1 VVTVGSVVAG
11 YRIERV
17 LGSGG
22 MGAVYLAANPTLPR
36 YDALKVLSAELSRD
50 PDFRA
55 RFIREA
61 DVASALDHP
70 NIVSVYNRG
79 QTGDELWIA
88 MQFVDGT
95 DADAALRAGTMTPD
109 RAVHIIGEVAKA
121 LDHAHQRNVV
131 HRDVKPANFLLS
143 GPAGPNERVLLG
155 DFGIA
160 RALDDVGLTVTGSV
174 LATVA
179 YAAPEVL
186 SGLPFDGR
194 ADLYSLGC
202 TLFRLLTGET
212 PFYSANGMMAV
223 MMAHIQ
229 QPPPRV
235 TDIRPSLPGA
245 LDNVIAI
252 AMSKNPGGRFGS
264 ASELARAAAAALHD
278 PTARFQGSLPPV
290 PSGEVGSYPRLEPSS
305 TPWWQLAGPP
315 TMMAP
320 AGLQTQ
326 LAAPPAGPAPVRR
339 RRRTLIGAALGV
351 GVVVAAG
358 VAVVAWPDG
367 GSRPTVDRTLPATAS
382 PATAP
387 TQSPAVSSE
396 QGPPATDVS
405 ASALRPILLTAAEI
419 PGNTGADAV
428 VLEHDSPQLLNDSST
443 IDNQNCLS
451 AWAPA
456 QQPVYA
462 DSGPLAPGGPTG
474 AAVQV
479 LLSVSA
485 TPLQNSVIQAVV
497 AMPSQVAAVNFVQ
510 IQQQRWEVCA
520 GKALTVTPAG
530 EPAQTWDLG
539 QATVSAGAVTLDAT
553 LRGGAGSCQ
562 RAIADAGNV
571 VIDVR
576 QCRPPGGADVT
587 ALVAAITNKVP
598 QQ

>member
-95 DADAALRAGTMTPD
+95 DADAALRAGMMTPD

-235 TDIRPSLPGA
+235 TDIRPTLPGA

-264 ASELARAAAAALHD
+264 AGELARAAAAALHD
-278 PTARFQGSLPPV
+278 PTARFQTPLPPV
-290 PSGEVGSYPRLEPSS
+290 PSGEVGSYPQLESAS
-305 TPWWQLAGPP
+305 TPWWQHAGPP

-320 AGLQTQ
+320 AGPQPQ
-326 LAAPPAGPAPVRR
+326 LGAPPAALAPVRR
-339 RRRTLIGAALGV
+339 RRRTAIAAALGV
-351 GVVVAAG
+351 CVVIAAG

-367 GSRPTVDRTLPATAS
+367 GPAPTVDHTMTATAS
-382 PATAP
+382 PATPP
-387 TQSPAVSSE
+387 TQSPAVPSE
-396 QGPPATDVS
+396 QGPPATDVP

-419 PGNTGADAV
+419 PGNTGADAL

-443 IDNQNCLS
+443 IDNQDCLS

-485 TPLQNSVIQAVV
+485 TPLQNSVIQAAV
-497 AMPSQVAAVNFVQ
+497 AMPSQGGAVSFVQ
-510 IQQQRWEVCA
+510 AQQQRWEVCA

-576 QCRPPGGADVT
+576 QCRPPGGTDVT